1 MFIVHGT
8 ENADKLREKYT
19 VLELDTVPSAN
30 GSEKVT
36 LYTVLDTGK
45 LSLESMTTLD
55 QYTKLHEKLIENLHK
70 GDQSFCENAISNLKG
85 QFGGE
90 VDSFYD
96 HVIAR
101 FSVWLIFIF

>member
-8 ENADKLREKYT
+8 ENADKLRDKYT
-19 VLELDTVPSAN
+19 VLELDTVPSKD
-30 GSEKVT
+30 GSEPIT

-45 LSLESMTTLD
+45 LSLESMTTLE
-55 QYTKLHEKLIENLHK
+55 QYTSLHAKLIDNLHK
-70 GDQSFCENAISNLKG
+70 GDINFCKSAISNLKG

-96 HVIAR
+96 HIIAR
-101 FSVWLIFIF
+101 FDA

>member
-8 ENADKLREKYT
+8 ENADKLRSKYT
-19 VLELDTVPSAN
+19 VLELDTVPSPT
-30 GSEKVT
+30 GSDKVT

-45 LSLESMTTLD
+45 LSLESMTTLE
-55 QYTKLHEKLIENLHK
+55 QYTNLHAKLIENLHK
-70 GDQSFCENAISNLKG
+70 GDKNFCKNAISNLKG

-101 FSVWLIFIF
+101 FDI

>member
-8 ENADKLREKYT
+8 ENADKLRDKYT
-19 VLELDTVPSAN
+19 VLELDTVPSPD
-30 GSEKVT
+30 GSEQVT

-55 QYTKLHEKLIENLHK
+55 QYTKLHAKLIENLHK
-70 GDQSFCENAISNLKG
+70 GDQNFCRSAISNLKG

-96 HVIAR
+96 HVIKRFEAR
-101 FSVWLIFIF
+101 LTFIY